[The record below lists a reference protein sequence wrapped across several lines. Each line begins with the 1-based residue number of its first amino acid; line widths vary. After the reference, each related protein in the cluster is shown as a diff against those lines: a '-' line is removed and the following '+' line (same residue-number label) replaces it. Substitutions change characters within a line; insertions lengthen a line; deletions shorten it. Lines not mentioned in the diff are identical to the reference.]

1 MIYGSTY
8 EKNLDMSALGL
19 PNYKIERQEMVWI
32 TMKDF

>member
-8 EKNLDMSALGL
+8 GKSLDMAVLGL

-32 TMKDF
+32 MVKNF